1 MGLLD
6 AATLAPTASAVTA
19 SPPTRAMKT
28 PIQDQAV
35 RARCA
40 ALLDNIADYVAAHA
54 RARGREPALI
64 EHNTGDVVTWR
75 ELDRAVDALA
85 AKLLSCGFAKGDV
98 LATSLPLL
106 KEHVFLQLACYRIG
120 VVFAP
125 LDLRLR
131 AGELRA
137 SLEKLQPRGYFYV
150 GAPALL
156 PVLREVVGTIPCVRH
171 WVQFQKEASGIL
183 PGAVWVRDFTRDVKR
198 RYLAALL
205 TGAVR
210 RARRKVGRRDGC
222 LVIFTTGSTGSPKPA
237 LLCHEG
243 ILAQNAALCV
253 GFDLR
258 RDDRLL
264 VNLPPSH
271 VGCATEV
278 LGSAIYGGSPSI
290 LLHVFDAEKSLEA
303 IARHRAT
310 VVAQIPALFNLEW
323 NHRRYAEYDLSSLR
337 LAVYGGQGVP
347 RAFLDRLRAMAPT
360 IGTGL
365 GLTETSGFCT
375 YTPLDATAEDL
386 ATAIGLDSP
395 TCPLSIR
402 EPMRPDG
409 AAGAEKPPGELGHV
423 CFSGPQL
430 FLGYLGAPAATAAA
444 ISRDGVLYTGDLG
457 AYDPARGLQL
467 AGRAGLTIKPK
478 GFQVFPGD
486 VENHVVARLQ
496 GAATAAACVGAEHAV
511 WAEAIV
517 LFVERAPDRTLTVDE
532 VMAASAGIASYMR
545 PSHVEIVEPG
555 ALPLNR
561 VAKTD
566 YMALRARAA
575 EIVERLR
582 AEGGWDVR
590 G

>member
-1 MGLLD
+1 VHTQ
-6 AATLAPTASAVTA
+6 A
-19 SPPTRAMKT
+19 
-28 PIQDQAV
+28 QDRAV
-35 RARCA
+35 RAQVA
-40 ALLDNIADYVAAHA
+40 ALLDNIADYVAGHA
-54 RARGREPALI
+54 RARPHDPALI
-64 EHNTGDVVTWR
+64 EHNTGEVVGWR
-75 ELDRAVDALA
+75 ELDRAVEALA
-85 AKLLSCGFAKGDV
+85 AKLLSCGFRKGDV

-106 KEHVFLQLACYRIG
+106 KEHVFLQVACYRIG

-131 AGELRA
+131 AGELRDC
-137 SLEKLQPRGYFYV
+137 LTRLQPRGYFYA

-156 PVLREVVGTIPCVRH
+156 PVLREVVGTVPCVRH
-171 WVQFQKEASGIL
+171 WVQFQKEAAGIL

-198 RYLAALL
+198 RYVLSRL

-210 RARRKVGRRDGC
+210 RARRAVGRRDGC

-243 ILAQNAALCV
+243 ILAQNAALGV

-258 RDDRLL
+258 PEDRLL

-278 LGSAIYGGSPSI
+278 LGSALYGGSTAI

-347 RAFLDRLRAMAPT
+347 RAFLDRLWAMAPT

-365 GLTETSGFCT
+365 GLTETSGFCS
-375 YTPLDATAEDL
+375 YTALDASVEDL
-386 ATAIGLDSP
+386 AAGIGFDSP
-395 TCPLSIR
+395 TCPISVR
-402 EPMRPDG
+402 APMRPDG
-409 AAGAEKPPGELGHV
+409 AAGAELPAGEVGHV
-423 CFSGPQL
+423 CFTGPQL
-430 FLGYLGAPAATAAA
+430 FLGYLGAPAATAQA

-457 AYDPARGLQL
+457 SYDPAVGLRL
-467 AGRAGLTIKPK
+467 SGRAGLTIKPK
-478 GFQVFPGD
+478 GYQVFPGD
-486 VENHVVARLQ
+486 VENHVLARLG

-517 LFVERAPDRTLTVDE
+517 LFVERAPDRTLTADE

-575 EIVERLR
+575 EIVEGLR
-582 AEGGWDVR
+582 RSGGWDVR

>member
-1 MGLLD
+1 
-6 AATLAPTASAVTA
+6 
-19 SPPTRAMKT
+19 MKT
-28 PIQDQAV
+28 TAQDQAV

-54 RARGREPALI
+54 RARAHDPALI
-64 EHNTGDVVTWR
+64 EHNTGEVVSWR
-75 ELDRAVDALA
+75 DLDRAVEALA
-85 AKLLSCGFAKGDV
+85 AKLLACGFRKGDV

-106 KEHVFLQLACYRIG
+106 KEHVFLQVACYRIG

-131 AGELRA
+131 AGELRDC
-137 SLEKLQPRGYFYV
+137 LEKLQPRGYFYA

-156 PVLREVVGTIPCVRH
+156 PVLREVVGTLPCVHH

-183 PGAVWVRDFTRDVKR
+183 PGAVWVREFTRDVKR
-198 RYLAALL
+198 CYLVSRL

-210 RARRKVGRRDGC
+210 RARRRVGRRDGC

-243 ILAQNAALCV
+243 ILAQNAAV
-253 GFDLR
+253 STGFDLR
-258 RDDRLL
+258 EEDRLL

-278 LGSAIYGGSPSI
+278 LGSAFYAGSAAV
-290 LLHVFDAEKSLEA
+290 LLHVFDAQKSLEA
-303 IARHRAT
+303 IARHRVT
-310 VVAQIPALFNLEW
+310 VVAQIPALYNLEW

-347 RAFLDRLRAMAPT
+347 RAFLDRLRAMAPS

-375 YTPLDATAEDL
+375 YTPPDASADDL
-386 ATAIGLDSP
+386 AASIGLDSP
-395 TCPLSIR
+395 TCPISIR

-409 AAGAEKPPGELGHV
+409 SAGAEKARGEVGEV
-423 CFSGPQL
+423 CFAGPQL

-444 ISRDGVLYTGDLG
+444 LSRDGVLYTGDLG
-457 AYDPARGLQL
+457 SYDPAVGLRL
-467 AGRAGLTIKPK
+467 SGRAGLTIKPK

-486 VENHVVARLQ
+486 VENHVLARLG

-517 LFVERAPDRTLTVDE
+517 LFVERAPDRELTVDE
-532 VMAASAGIASYMR
+532 VKAASEGMASYMR
-545 PSHVEIVEPG
+545 PSHVEILEPG
-555 ALPLNR
+555 TLPLNR

-575 EIVERLR
+575 DLVEGLR
-582 AEGGWDVR
+582 AKGRWDVR